1 MAGELVCHANSP
13 SRAIRAVAAHA
24 TRTAEGKLALHY
36 SMEGEITAVQ
46 VPPPGPARI
55 GWKLWRH
62 TCCELFLRERGADAY
77 YEFNFSPSG
86 EWAAYA
92 FTKYREG
99 TTLTDESLN
108 PQVAVQSTTGRL
120 DLYALVDLPRLAPAY
135 GRAPLSIGLATIVEE
150 KSGSVSYWA
159 LRHAPGKPDFHHR
172 DAFALELDEVRP

>member
-13 SRAIRAVAAHA
+13 SRAIRAVTAHA

-46 VPPPGPARI
+46 VPTPGPARI

-62 TCCELFLRERGADAY
+62 TCCELFVRARGADAY

-108 PQVAVQSTTGRL
+108 PQVAVQSNTGRL

-135 GRAPLSIGLATIVEE
+135 RRAPLSIGLATIVEE
-150 KSGSVSYWA
+150 QSGGLSYWA

-172 DAFALELDEVRP
+172 HAFALELDEVRP

>member
-1 MAGELVCHANSP
+1 MAGELVRHSGSP

-24 TRTAEGKLALHY
+24 TRTGEGKLALHY
-36 SMEGEITAVQ
+36 SLEGEITKVQ

-62 TCCELFLRERGADAY
+62 TCCELFVRESGADAY
-77 YEFNFSPSG
+77 FEFNFSPSG

-99 TTLTDESLN
+99 RTLTDESLN
-108 PQVAVQSTTGRL
+108 PQVAVQSNTGRL

-135 GRAPLSIGLATIVEE
+135 ARAGLAIGLAVIVEE
-150 KSGSVSYWA
+150 QNGGLSYWA

-172 DAFALELDEVRP
+172 DAFALELDEVRA